1 MPRPFIPRDRGS
13 AGANPG
19 FGAPWFQMDGLSS
32 RIAVRVGRAVAALEA
47 HLMRP
52 MRLGPFGEEFR
63 IECDTPTRLGVEL
76 YHPAFN
82 AFGIEL
88 LVDGAIKRIGEVDAP
103 PVATDLDHLWTAV
116 ERRAIRRMRR
126 A

>member
-1 MPRPFIPRDRGS
+1 
-13 AGANPG
+13 
-19 FGAPWFQMDGLSS
+19 MDGLSS

-47 HLMRP
+47 YLMRP
-52 MRLGPFGEEFR
+52 MQLGPFDERFR
-63 IECDTPTRLGVEL
+63 VECDTPGRLGVAL
-76 YHPAFN
+76 HHPAFD

-88 LVDGAIKRIGEVDAP
+88 LVDGAIKGIGEVDPP

>member
-1 MPRPFIPRDRGS
+1 
-13 AGANPG
+13 
-19 FGAPWFQMDGLSS
+19 MDGLSS

-47 HLMRP
+47 YLMRP
-52 MRLGPFGEEFR
+52 MRLGPFDEEFR
-63 IECDTPTRLGVEL
+63 IECDTPSRLGIEL
-76 YHPAFN
+76 HHPAFD
-82 AFGIEL
+82 ACGKDL
-88 LVDGAIKRIGEVDAP
+88 RADGAINEIVKVAPP